1 MWVSIFPSD
10 HPDAPRLFI
19 RDQRPDRIGLLRP
32 SIAGEEDM
40 HTKLFVFA
48 RSKITFRKS
57 MIVGSP
63 HLHFLLVQVGPPAA
77 SIFRGQS
84 ESTGDGFASKNLPSK
99 CAQESLR
106 GTSYGYAGPS
116 PRHDP
121 RKARPDRNPGS
132 LSNVPICLSCVH
144 MVPAL

>member
-48 RSKITFRKS
+48 RSKGRVKALGMDLRPKTYQASARKKVSGGHRMVMRDQAPGMTQGKQGLTETLAHSAMSLFASLAYTWSPPCSQANPFRVTV
-57 MIVGSP
+57 ISP
-63 HLHFLLVQVGPPAA
+63 HY
-77 SIFRGQS
+77 
-84 ESTGDGFASKNLPSK
+84 ES
-99 CAQESLR
+99 
-106 GTSYGYAGPS
+106 
-116 PRHDP
+116 
-121 RKARPDRNPGS
+121 
-132 LSNVPICLSCVH
+132 CLSVC
-144 MVPAL
+144 